1 MTVLVLD
8 SAEMERRTL
17 AELIKNRLAKEGEQ
31 AGVVRRAP
39 EDVFR
44 GVLPGDTGAAFITV
58 NSMADVESARQFAK
72 LYETTPFVVVSD
84 SGDWAVE
91 AFRLNARYYITR
103 PVHEAG
109 VREAISRCRAAADS
123 A

>member
-8 SAEMERRTL
+8 SAELERRTL
-17 AELIKNRLAKEGEQ
+17 AALIGSRLAKEGTH
-31 AGVVRRAP
+31 AGIVRRAP

-44 GVLPGDTGAAFITV
+44 RLLPRDTVAAFITV
-58 NSMADVESARQFAK
+58 NSMADVEAARQFSK
-72 LYETTPFVVVSD
+72 LYAATPFVVISD

-91 AFRLNARYYITR
+91 AFRLNARHYITR
-103 PVHEAG
+103 PVGEAG
-109 VREAISRCRAAADS
+109 VREAISRCHAAADT

>member
-8 SAEMERRTL
+8 SAEMERRAL
-17 AELIKNRLAKEGEQ
+17 AELIESRLAKEGSH

-44 GVLPGDTGAAFITV
+44 GLLPRDTGAAFITV
-58 NSMADVESARQFAK
+58 NSMADVEAARQFAK
-72 LYETTPFVVVSD
+72 LHGTTPFVVVSD
-84 SGDWAVE
+84 SRDWAVE
-91 AFRLNARYYITR
+91 AFRLNARHYITR
-103 PVHEAG
+103 PVGEAG

>member
-17 AELIKNRLAKEGEQ
+17 AALIENRLAKEGSR

-44 GVLPGDTGAAFITV
+44 RLLPGDMAAAFITV
-58 NSMADVESARQFAK
+58 NSMADVEAARQFAK

>member
-8 SAEMERRTL
+8 SAEMERRAL
-17 AELIKNRLAKEGEQ
+17 AELIESRLAKEGGQ

-44 GVLPGDTGAAFITV
+44 GLLPWDTGAAFITV

-91 AFRLNARYYITR
+91 AFRLNARHYITR
-103 PVHEAG
+103 PVGEAG
-109 VREAISRCRAAADS
+109 VREAISRCHAAADT

>member
-1 MTVLVLD
+1 MVLD
-8 SAEMERRTL
+8 SAEMERRAL
-17 AELIKNRLAKEGEQ
+17 AELIESRLAKEGSH

-58 NSMADVESARQFAK
+58 NSMADVEAARQFAK
-72 LYETTPFVVVSD
+72 LHGTTPFVVVSD
-84 SGDWAVE
+84 SRDWAVE
-91 AFRLNARYYITR
+91 AFRLNARHYITR
-103 PVHEAG
+103 PVGEAG